1 MAVELY
7 ATSDGRHWLPA
18 DPANPVVSQGGG
30 SEADFALLPGGS
42 LFGVIRNEAGDE
54 GGWGSK
60 LCRASSAALGAWTC
74 TSDPRKFDS
83 PNVFVHEGEVSFF
96 ARRNLAN
103 DGRYDL
109 GVGSGL
115 LRMLRN
121 QLAYITQAKRCAL
134 WRYDVETAS
143 VGFVLDLPSRGD
155 TCFASVL
162 PGDAPDRVVVY
173 DYSSDVAGPELPW
186 TAAQRRPTFIY
197 RHVLELAAR

>member
-1 MAVELY
+1 MF
-7 ATSDGRHWLPA
+7 THD
-18 DPANPVVSQGGG
+18 
-30 SEADFALLPGGS
+30 
-42 LFGVIRNEAGDE
+42 
-54 GGWGSK
+54 
-60 LCRASSAALGAWTC
+60 
-74 TSDPRKFDS
+74 
-83 PNVFVHEGEVSFF
+83 GEVYFF

-134 WRYDVETAS
+134 WRYDMATEK

-162 PGDAPDRVVVY
+162 PGDASDRVVVY

-186 TAAQRRPTFIY
+186 TAAQRRPTFVY
-197 RHVLELAAR
+197 RHVLELAPR